1 MSRADNSECDDE
13 KYFQDYLHL
22 YGLKNERL
30 FRGEEEIIRF
40 AARDYKTPRL
50 AFEIKK
56 NECALIVVDMQNDF
70 VMPGSPI
77 WIPEATRQ
85 VPKIKHLITACREL
99 RVPVIYTA
107 HTVSPD
113 CAGDFYE
120 FCEPIRRGA
129 VREGSRGAD
138 IYSGLHPQKG
148 ERIVTAKHSYSAIL
162 GTDLDYVLRNQD
174 VKTVLVC
181 GTITN
186 FCVDST
192 ARDAF
197 GLGYHLVIISD
208 CCSSDNP
215 YCHQATM
222 DTFRCGWARVLT
234 EEELV
239 SVLRKGDR
247 AYDRRL
253 LQTKTTPTKANSN
266 EIE

>member
-1 MSRADNSECDDE
+1 MSRADNSEYDDE
-13 KYFQDYLHL
+13 KYFQDYLRL
-22 YGLKNERL
+22 YGLKSEHL
-30 FRGEEEIIRF
+30 FRGEEKSIRF

-77 WIPEATRQ
+77 WIPESTRQ
-85 VPKIKHLITACREL
+85 VPKIKHLIVACREL
-99 RVPVIYTA
+99 RIPVIYTA

-120 FCEPIRRGA
+120 FSEPIRRGA
-129 VREGSRGAD
+129 VREGSHGAD
-138 IYSGLHPQKG
+138 ICFGLHPRRG
-148 ERIVTAKHSYSAIL
+148 ERIVTAKHSYSAML

-174 VKTVLVC
+174 VRTVLVC
-181 GTITN
+181 GTVTN

-197 GLGYHLVIISD
+197 GLGYHVVIISD

-239 SVLRKGDR
+239 KVLWKGDR
-247 AYDRRL
+247 ASDRRL
-253 LQTKTTPTKANSN
+253 LQIKTTPTKTKTNQ
-266 EIE
+266 IE